1 MEDEADIRE
10 QIFHN
15 TVRENI
21 IFLLFFLLLYLSS
34 YIIIGRYR
42 RHDSEDYF
50 STDEDEATVYKI
62 SLWLCTFSL
71 SVSVCAT
78 LLLPFSIVSNEVL
91 LLYPSS
97 FYVKWLNHSL
107 IQGLWN
113 HVFLFSNLS
122 LFVLL
127 PFAYL
132 FTESEG
138 FAGYRKCVMSRIYE
152 TSVVLVLLGIA
163 MLGLTY
169 IFSNLIDKDKSSI
182 QSLLSL
188 WSYYL
193 PFLYSCISF
202 LGVVTLLLC
211 TPLGFAH
218 LFGIVS
224 GFLVKPQFLRDI
236 NEEYYVASMEE
247 DCLRRRLEQAKASG
261 KSYLSPPP
269 MYVPKSVKVNTKSS
283 SDTDVISSNDDDD
296 EVLMVLQNGALQAGL
311 TERLKEV
318 VECRILLD
326 KQRQTSSLRRNIL
339 YPLAM
344 LALLA
349 LTGITVLMV
358 VQNTLELLIGIKAL
372 PLSTRQFTLGISSLS
387 KLGLIGAALE
397 VVMILYLAITSC
409 VGLYSLPLLRRVRP
423 RSNKTPLVH
432 LIVNCVLL
440 LVLSSALPVLA
451 RTLGITN
458 FDLLGDFGEIEWLG
472 NFRIVLLYNIV
483 FVVTATL
490 CLVNK
495 FTGTVR
501 RELLARLQSLFSV
514 FTVLENSQHALHVRP
529 TPTHSGKED

>member
-1 MEDEADIRE
+1 MEDDSDDIRQ

-15 TVRENI
+15 TVRENV
-21 IFLLFFLLLYLSS
+21 IFLLLFLLLYLIS
-34 YIIIGRYR
+34 YAIIGKYR
-42 RHDSEDYF
+42 RNDNEDYL
-50 STDEDEATVYKI
+50 STDEDEATVYKT

-71 SVSVCAT
+71 SISVCAT
-78 LLLPFSIVSNEVL
+78 LLLPFSIVSNEIL

-97 FYVKWLNHSL
+97 YYVKWLNHSL

-113 HVFLFSNLS
+113 LVFLFSNLS
-122 LFVLL
+122 LFIFL

-138 FAGYRKCVMSRIYE
+138 FSGYRKGVMSRICE

-169 IFSNLIDKDKSSI
+169 IFSNVIDKDKSSI
-182 QSLLSL
+182 HSLLNL

-224 GFLVKPQFLRDI
+224 GSLVKPQFLRDL
-236 NEEYYVASMEE
+236 NEEYFVAKMEE
-247 DCLRRRLEQAKASG
+247 NCLRRRLQQATATG
-261 KSYLSPPP
+261 KTYLSPPP
-269 MYVPKSVKVNTKSS
+269 MFIPSSVKRHGSLDLSNINL
-283 SDTDVISSNDDDD
+283 DDDNDDDI
-296 EVLMVLQNGALQAGL
+296 LMVLRNGALQASLG
-311 TERLKEV
+311 ERLSQV
-318 VECRILLD
+318 IQRRMILD
-326 KQRQTSSLRRNIL
+326 KQRQMSLLRRNIL

-344 LALLA
+344 LTLLA
-349 LTGITVLMV
+349 VTVITVAMV
-358 VQNTLELLIGIKAL
+358 VRNTIELLIGIKAL

-387 KLGLIGAALE
+387 KLGLIGASVE
-397 VVMILYLAITSC
+397 VMMIFYLAITSC
-409 VGLYSLPLLRRVRP
+409 VGLYSLPLLRHVRP
-423 RSNKTPLVH
+423 CTNKTPLDH
-432 LIVNCVLL
+432 IIINCKLL
-440 LVLSSALPVLA
+440 LILSSALPVLA
-451 RTLGITN
+451 RILGITN
-458 FDLLGDFGEIEWLG
+458 FDLLGDFGQIEWLG
-472 NFRIVLLYNIV
+472 NFQVVLLYNIV

-490 CLVNK
+490 CLFNK

-501 RELLARLQSLFSV
+501 RELIARLQSLFSI
-514 FTVLENSQHALHVRP
+514 FTVMGNSQHALHLRP